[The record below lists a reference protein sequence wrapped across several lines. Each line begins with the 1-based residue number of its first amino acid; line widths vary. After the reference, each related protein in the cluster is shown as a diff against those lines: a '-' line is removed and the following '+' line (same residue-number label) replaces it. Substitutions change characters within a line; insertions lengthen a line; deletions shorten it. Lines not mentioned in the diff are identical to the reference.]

1 MKRICTI
8 VFTDGESMQVEFEKQ
23 LDASVVARELDN
35 LLDRNTIAFKID
47 GNLVVYPMVNIRSI
61 TLDPAPAELPL
72 SVIRGAS
79 VV

>member
-61 TLDPAPAELPL
+61 TLDPAPAGLPV
-72 SVIRGAS
+72 SVIQGAS